1 MVLSGSTNKV
11 GVMGREQQ
19 TKGGYNNYRNESPS
33 ITSIEQSSTISILSD
48 LDKVRLNERL
58 LKMIITND
66 VKNLKDENNFDNSKM
81 RQSAAGN
88 HLNTP
93 DYLKIFENVSS
104 VHLANSTVE
113 NDSVNGKKNLTD
125 LDQKEM
131 PQMLDSNR
139 VRMMSTYFN
148 YSTIISHTIKD
159 YFEVANYFFIIL
171 FFKDN
176 LI

>member
-1 MVLSGSTNKV
+1 MNKV
-11 GVMGREQQ
+11 GVMGQEQQ

-33 ITSIEQSSTISILSD
+33 ISSIEQSSTISILSD

-66 VKNLKDENNFDNSKM
+66 VKNLKDENNFDHSKM
-81 RQSAAGN
+81 RQSSASGN

-104 VHLANSTVE
+104 VHLTNSTVE
-113 NDSVNGKKNLTD
+113 NDSVNGKKILTD
-125 LDQKEM
+125 LNQNQKEM

-159 YFEVANYFFIIL
+159 YFEVAN
-171 FFKDN
+171 
-176 LI
+176 LIFCIAY